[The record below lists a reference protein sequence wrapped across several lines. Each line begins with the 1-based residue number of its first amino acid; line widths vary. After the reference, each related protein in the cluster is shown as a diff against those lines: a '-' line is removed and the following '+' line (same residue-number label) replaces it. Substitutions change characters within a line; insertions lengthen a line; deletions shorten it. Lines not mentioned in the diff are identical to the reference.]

1 MRYILSLI
9 CIIASAGVSSASAAE
24 RSPVVVELFTSQG
37 CSSCPPADA
46 YLGELAKRPDVLA
59 LSLHVDYWDYIG
71 WKDPF
76 AQAAF
81 TARQREYQRVL
92 AQRYVYT
99 PQMVVDGHLQGV
111 GSERGTIDGLIGKAA
126 KQRAA
131 SKPPTL
137 ARHGDGVLIEGG
149 QLGADSTAS
158 IWLAVYEPAQRT
170 SVRRGENAGR
180 QLTNHNVVREWRL
193 LGRYEGRPMRLP
205 IEAASSS
212 AGRAVVVQ
220 SQTPAGP
227 GAIIAALVLDEPR

>member
-1 MRYILSLI
+1 MRFGFTALMMMIGMT
-9 CIIASAGVSSASAAE
+9 APAAAGE
-24 RSPVVVELFTSQG
+24 RIVVELFTSQG
-37 CSSCPPADA
+37 CNSCPPADA
-46 YLGELAKRPDVLA
+46 YLGELARRPDVLA

-92 AQRYVYT
+92 AQRYIYT

-131 SKPPTL
+131 AKRPTL
-137 ARHGDGVLIEGG
+137 TRDGDGVLIEGG
-149 QLGADSTAS
+149 QLSPGSTAA
-158 IWLAVYEPAQRT
+158 IWLAVYEPARRT

-193 LGRYEGRPMRLP
+193 LGRYEGRPMRVP
-205 IEAASSS
+205 VEAAATT

-227 GAIIAALVLDEPR
+227 GTILAALVLDEAR